1 MTPPSQGWQVC
12 CLRRACC
19 CWPYIDILPLQS
31 APSHIPSLSSSDIF
45 GNLSEHNYVI
55 HLIVDTALR
64 PNECFKISECMP
76 NSTGNLWCLT
86 QTLTQNLKP
95 HSKFWKLTQI
105 FGVVVLTTNITLWR
119 CGIWNLAFKHHG
131 KFHLSAVWCLLETM
145 IQSKNF
151 VVSFITY
158 FCNCIYMTK

>member
-64 PNECFKISECMP
+64 PNECFKI
-76 NSTGNLWCLT
+76 
-86 QTLTQNLKP
+86 QNLSQIPLKIRGVWKNRCVCLK
-95 HSKFWKLTQI
+95 HSLNRNLAQSENILNFWCR
-105 FGVVVLTTNITLWR
+105 GVNKNIMLR
-119 CGIWNLAFKHHG
+119 RGGIWNLTFKHHG
-131 KFHLSAVWCLLETM
+131 K
-145 IQSKNF
+145 I
-151 VVSFITY
+151 
-158 FCNCIYMTK
+158 

>member
-45 GNLSEHNYVI
+45 GNVSEHNYVI

-64 PNECFKISECMP
+64 PNECFKI
-76 NSTGNLWCLT
+76 
-86 QTLTQNLKP
+86 QNLSQIPLKIRGVWKNRGVCLK
-95 HSKFWKLTQI
+95 HSLNRKLAQSENILI
-105 FGVVVLTTNITLWR
+105 FGVLVLTKTSC
-119 CGIWNLAFKHHG
+119 CGEVGFGFWLSNTTE
-131 KFHLSAVWCLLETM
+131 KFQTSL
-145 IQSKNF
+145 KNF
-151 VVSFITY
+151 KTHF
-158 FCNCIYMTK
+158 